1 MDLKDK
7 VVAITGGAQGLGH
20 AMAQV
25 FADSG
30 AKLALLDMQED
41 SLKSAVEALR
51 AKGVE
56 AEYFV
61 VNVTDEQQV
70 EDTFSK
76 VVERFGQLNGL
87 INSAGIM
94 RDGLLLKVK
103 EGKVVDKMSKQQ
115 FQSVLDVNVTGT
127 FLCSREAAAQMI
139 ETGSEGVIINISS
152 VSRGGNMGQT
162 NYSASKS
169 AVSTMTV
176 SWGKELARYNIRTG
190 CIAPGLVET
199 AMARQMRPEMLERFL
214 STVPLR
220 RLADPAEM
228 GDCAKFIFENNYF
241 TGRTIELDG
250 GTRV

>member
-25 FADSG
+25 FAESG
-30 AKLALLDMQED
+30 TKLALLDMQED
-41 SLKSAVEALR
+41 NLQSAVEELK
-51 AKGVE
+51 AKGIE

-70 EDTFSK
+70 EEAFAK
-76 VVERFGQLNGL
+76 VVEHFGQLNGL
-87 INSAGIM
+87 VNSAGIM

-228 GDCAKFIFENNYF
+228 GHCAKFIFENEYF